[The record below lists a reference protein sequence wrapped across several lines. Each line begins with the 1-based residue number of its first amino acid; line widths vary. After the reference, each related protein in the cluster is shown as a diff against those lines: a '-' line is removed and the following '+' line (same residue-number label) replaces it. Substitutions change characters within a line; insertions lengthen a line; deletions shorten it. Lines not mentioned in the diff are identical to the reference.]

1 MSNKHMEM
9 GSASL
14 VIMQIKIKIASA
26 WMVIFFK
33 KMTVMYIAE
42 GVAKI
47 RFLCAPAWNVD

>member
-1 MSNKHMEM
+1 MEM